1 MKKPSNLFYND
12 QPLPIH
18 GWARDY
24 GDNEWLEVWLVASD
38 LIGTSPFLGLVIE
51 RRIADMFS
59 EFTTNDPYKEVWV
72 DMDIKTIPDTL
83 TRVRLPLWPQKRWD
97 IVTSVHSGGINIGG
111 FEIMW
116 ERLREEGWI
125 DYDTGKPLAI
135 LKKGGE

>member
-12 QPLPIH
+12 QALPVH
-18 GWARDY
+18 GWGLDPT
-24 GDNEWLEVWLVASD
+24 DNGWREMWLIAYDVA
-38 LIGTSPFLGLVIE
+38 GPFPFLGFVLE
-51 RRIADMFS
+51 WGSADVFR
-59 EFTTNDPYKEVWV
+59 EFTTSDPYKEVWV

-97 IVTSVHSGGINIGG
+97 IVTSVHSDGLTIGG

-116 ERLREEGWI
+116 GRLREEGWI

-135 LKKGGE
+135 LKKGDE